1 MSIKSIKTGWNGISA
16 LSGNDQWFG
25 DFEAIAVTTLTTSAA
40 SIDFS
45 SIPSTYTHLQL
56 RIIARSDYADILT
69 GGRLRFNSDTGSNY
83 AWHRL
88 YGDGASATASA
99 STSQTQIRID
109 RMTGTSAGTNTF
121 GVMVTDV
128 LDYGNTNK
136 YTTIRSLGG
145 YDNNGNGWAVL
156 ASGLWMNTAAV
167 TSISFAN
174 IDGGNLIANTQVAL
188 YGIRG

>member
-1 MSIKSIKTGWNGISA
+1 MSIKSIKTGFTGISA
-16 LSGNDQWFG
+16 LAGNDQWFG
-25 DFEAIAVTTLTTSAA
+25 DFEAIASTTLTTSAA

-88 YGDGASATASA
+88 YGDGGSATASA